1 MIGRL
6 FAWFCYNNFSNF
18 SKQLALQ
25 TSRKIDIFRQEYL
38 NPMHPH
44 ETFEITR
51 VFSATLL
58 AVIGMSSMIAGTIIG
73 IYVRPSQRTNAIV
86 MAFGT
91 GALIQALAIE
101 LAFKGAQRLTTL
113 LQYSGFQAWSLV
125 ALGFIIGGVGYYLGN
140 KWLDKKGAAM
150 RHPALAKF
158 YLLKKKRE
166 ESTDILKK
174 LSNVELLRSLPPEDM
189 ESILDFVT
197 PIEIQENE
205 IIFHRGDSADALYL
219 ITDGEVNIVAD
230 SEDHNQVIASLGPGK
245 SFGEMALLTGE
256 MRSATAIAITRST
269 LLKIRKEHFDALMEV
284 SSTLK
289 KSVEQLNS
297 LRILSNVQQ
306 LNLQPDK
313 EHWQKI
319 AVANIRR
326 LSKMEELN
334 LKQKH
339 ASSGA
344 PFALFLGAMMDTI
357 PESIIIGA
365 SFVSFASYQYTFL
378 AAVFLSNLPE
388 AMASS
393 HAMMES
399 GFSPK
404 RIFFLWGSLIVAG
417 ALAAAAGNIFLLGAQ
432 PTIITFVEA
441 LAGGGI
447 LAMVASVM
455 MPEAYEDGG
464 AEVGLATIAGFLAAF
479 FFTLL

>member
-1 MIGRL
+1 
-6 FAWFCYNNFSNF
+6 
-18 SKQLALQ
+18 
-25 TSRKIDIFRQEYL
+25 
-38 NPMHPH
+38 MHPYD
-44 ETFEITR
+44 TFEITR
-51 VFSATLL
+51 VISATLL
-58 AVIGMSSMIAGTIIG
+58 AVIGMLSMIAGTIIG
-73 IYVRPSQRTNAIV
+73 IYARPSERMNAII

-113 LQYSGFQAWSLV
+113 LHYSGLEAWSLV
-125 ALGFIIGGVGYYLGN
+125 AIGFSIGGVGYYLGN
-140 KWLDKKGAAM
+140 KTLDKKGAAM

-166 ESTDILKK
+166 ESSDILKK

-197 PIEIQENE
+197 PINVLPNE
-205 IIFHRGDSADALYL
+205 TIFHRGDSADGLYL
-219 ITDGEVNIVAD
+219 ITDGQVNIIPD
-230 SEDHNQVIASLGPGK
+230 SASSDHVIATLGPGN

-256 MRSATAIAITRST
+256 MRSASAVTTTHTT
-269 LLKIRKEHFDALMEV
+269 LLKIDKEHFDALMVV
-284 SSTLK
+284 SPTLK

-297 LRILSNVQQ
+297 QRILINVQK
-306 LNLQPDK
+306 LKRDLDK

-334 LKQKH
+334 LMQKH
-339 ASSGA
+339 ATTGA

-365 SFVSFASYQYTFL
+365 SFVSFGTYQYTFL

-393 HAMMES
+393 RAMLES
-399 GFSPK
+399 GFSSK
-404 RIFFLWGSLIVAG
+404 RIFTLWGTLIVAG
-417 ALAAAAGNIFLLGAQ
+417 AVAAALGNIFLLNAQ

-479 FFTLL
+479 FFTLI

>member
-1 MIGRL
+1 M
-6 FAWFCYNNFSNF
+6 
-18 SKQLALQ
+18 
-25 TSRKIDIFRQEYL
+25 KIDIFRQQYI
-38 NPMHPH
+38 NQMIPH
-44 ETFEITR
+44 ETFEISR
-51 VFSATLL
+51 VFSATFL
-58 AVIGMSSMIAGTIIG
+58 AVIGMTSMVAGTLVG
-73 IYVRPSQRTNAIV
+73 IYLRPSQRTNAII

-91 GALIQALAIE
+91 GALIHALAIE
-101 LAFKGAQRLTTL
+101 LAFKGAQRLTKL
-113 LQYSGFQAWSLV
+113 LHYSGLEAWGLV
-125 ALGFIIGGVGYYLGN
+125 AVGFIVGGVGYYLGN
-140 KWLDKKGAAM
+140 KSLDKKGAAM

-166 ESTDILKK
+166 ESEDILQK

-189 ESILDFVT
+189 ENILDFVV
-197 PIEIQENE
+197 PIETHANE
-205 IIFHRGDSADALYL
+205 IIFHRGDPADALYL
-219 ITDGEVNIVAD
+219 ITGGQVNIVAD
-230 SEDHNQVIASLGPGK
+230 TASQDHVIASLGPGK

-256 MRSATAIAITRST
+256 MRSATVISVVPST
-269 LLKIRKEHFDALMEV
+269 LLKIGKEHFEALMVV
-284 SSTLK
+284 SPTLK

-297 LRILSNVQQ
+297 QRILSNVQTMKHQ
-306 LNLQPDK
+306 LDK

-319 AVANIRR
+319 AVANIHR
-326 LSKMEELN
+326 LSKMEEMN
-334 LKQKH
+334 LMQKH
-339 ASSGA
+339 ASSGT
-344 PFALFLGAMMDTI
+344 PFALFLGALMDTI

-365 SFVSFASYQYTFL
+365 SFVSFETYQYTFL

-393 HAMMES
+393 HAMLES
-399 GFSPK
+399 GFSTM
-404 RIFFLWGSLIVAG
+404 RIFILWGSLIVAG
-417 ALAAAAGNIFLLGAQ
+417 AIAAALGNIFLLDAQ

>member
-1 MIGRL
+1 
-6 FAWFCYNNFSNF
+6 
-18 SKQLALQ
+18 
-25 TSRKIDIFRQEYL
+25 
-38 NPMHPH
+38 MHLL
-44 ETFEITR
+44 ESLELTR

-58 AVIGMSSMIAGTIIG
+58 ATIGMVSMIVGTVIG
-73 IYVRPSQRTNAIV
+73 IYLRPSQRTNAII

-101 LAFKGAQRLTTL
+101 LAYKGAQRLTIML
-113 LQYSGFQAWSLV
+113 HYSGFHSWTFV
-125 ALGFIIGGVGYYLGN
+125 AFGFLIGGVGYYLGN
-140 KWLDKKGAAM
+140 KALDKKGAAM

-166 ESTDILKK
+166 ESSDILKQ

-189 ESILDFVT
+189 ESILDFVN
-197 PIEIQENE
+197 PIEFQANE
-205 IIFHRGDSADALYL
+205 IIFHRDDSADALYL
-219 ITDGEVNIVAD
+219 ITDGQVDITAD
-230 SEDHNQVIASLGPGK
+230 SESKDHLIASLGPGN

-256 MRSATAIAITRST
+256 MRSATAISVTQT
-269 LLKIRKEHFDALMEV
+269 KLLKIGKEHFDALIV
-284 SSTLK
+284 ASPTLK

-297 LRILSNVQQ
+297 QRILSNVQKMNRQ
-306 LNLQPDK
+306 LDK

-326 LSKMEELN
+326 LSKMEEYN
-334 LKQKH
+334 LMQKH
-339 ASSGA
+339 ASTGA
-344 PFALFLGAMMDTI
+344 PFALFLGALMDTI

-365 SFVSFASYQYTFL
+365 SFVSFATYQYTFL

-393 HAMMES
+393 NAMIES
-399 GFSPK
+399 GFSSK
-404 RIFFLWGSLIVAG
+404 RIFILWGSLIIAG
-417 ALAAAAGNIFLLGAQ
+417 AIAAALGNIFLLGAQ

-479 FFTLL
+479 FFTMI

>member
-1 MIGRL
+1 
-6 FAWFCYNNFSNF
+6 
-18 SKQLALQ
+18 
-25 TSRKIDIFRQEYL
+25 
-38 NPMHPH
+38 MHPH
-44 ETFEITR
+44 VSFEITR
-51 VFSATLL
+51 VFSATIL
-58 AVIGMSSMIAGTIIG
+58 AVIAMTSMIAGTIIG
-73 IYVRPSQRTNAIV
+73 IYLRPSQRTNAII

-113 LQYSGFQAWSLV
+113 LQYSGLEAWSLV
-125 ALGFIIGGVGYYLGN
+125 AIGFIVGGVGYYLGN
-140 KWLDKKGAAM
+140 KSLDKKGAAM

-166 ESTDILKK
+166 ESYDLLKK
-174 LSNVELLRSLPPEDM
+174 LSNVDLLRSLPPEDM

-197 PIEIQENE
+197 PIEIQANE
-205 IIFHRGDSADALYL
+205 TIFHRGDSADGLYL
-219 ITDGEVNIVAD
+219 ITDGQVNILAD
-230 SEDHNQVIASLGPGK
+230 SDSSDHVIASLGPGN
-245 SFGEMALLTGE
+245 SFGEIALLTGE
-256 MRSATAIAITRST
+256 KRSATAVTITRTT
-269 LLKIRKEHFDALMEV
+269 LLKIDKEHFDALMLV
-284 SSTLK
+284 SSPLK
-289 KSVEQLNS
+289 KSIEQLNS
-297 LRILSNVQQ
+297 QRILSNVQKMKRQ
-306 LNLQPDK
+306 LDK

-334 LKQKH
+334 LMQKH
-339 ASSGA
+339 STNGT
-344 PFALFLGAMMDTI
+344 PFALFLGALMDTI

-365 SFVSFASYQYTFL
+365 SFVSFGTYQYTFL

-393 HAMMES
+393 HAMIES
-399 GFSPK
+399 GFSSK
-404 RIFFLWGSLIVAG
+404 RIFILWGSLIIAG
-417 ALAAAAGNIFLLGAQ
+417 AVAAALGNIFLLGAQ

-464 AEVGLATIAGFLAAF
+464 VEVGLATIAGFLAAF
-479 FFTLL
+479 FFTLF

>member
-1 MIGRL
+1 M
-6 FAWFCYNNFSNF
+6 
-18 SKQLALQ
+18 
-25 TSRKIDIFRQEYL
+25 
-38 NPMHPH
+38 NPQ
-44 ETFEITR
+44 ETFEISR

-58 AVIGMSSMIAGTIIG
+58 AVIGMLSMIAGTLIG
-73 IYVRPSQRTNAIV
+73 IYLRPSQRTNAII

-101 LAFKGAQRLTTL
+101 LALKGAQRLTTHL
-113 LQYSGFQAWSLV
+113 HYTGTEAWGLV
-125 ALGFIIGGVGYYLGN
+125 AFGFIVGGIGYYLGN
-140 KWLDKKGAAM
+140 KTLDKQGAAM

-166 ESTDILKK
+166 ESSDILKK
-174 LSNVELLRSLPPEDM
+174 LSNVELLRFIPPEDM

-197 PIEIQENE
+197 PIEMQANE
-205 IIFHRGDSADALYL
+205 TIFHRGDQADGLYL
-219 ITDGEVNIVAD
+219 ITDGQVNILAD
-230 SEDHNQVIASLGPGK
+230 SNSNDNVIATLGLGH

-256 MRSATAIAITRST
+256 MRSATAIAATAT
-269 LLKIRKEHFDALMEV
+269 KLLKIGKDHFDALMVV
-284 SSTLK
+284 SPTLK

-297 LRILSNVQQ
+297 QRILSNVQKMDHHH
-306 LNLQPDK
+306 DK

-319 AVANIRR
+319 AIANIRR
-326 LSKMEELN
+326 LSKIEELN
-334 LKQKH
+334 LMQKH
-339 ASSGA
+339 ATGGT

-365 SFVSFASYQYTFL
+365 SFVSFGTYQYTFL

-393 HAMMES
+393 HAMIES
-399 GFSPK
+399 GFSSVK
-404 RIFFLWGSLIVAG
+404 IFTLWGALIIAG
-417 ALAAAAGNIFLLGAQ
+417 AIAAALGNIFLLDAP

-479 FFTLL
+479 FFTLI

>member
-1 MIGRL
+1 MPPL
-6 FAWFCYNNFSNF
+6 
-18 SKQLALQ
+18 
-25 TSRKIDIFRQEYL
+25 
-38 NPMHPH
+38 

-58 AVIGMSSMIAGTIIG
+58 AIIGMISMIVGTIIG
-73 IYVRPSQRTNAIV
+73 IYLRPSQRTNAII

-101 LAFKGAQRLTTL
+101 LAFKGAQRLTSL
-113 LQYSGFQAWSLV
+113 LHYSGLQAWILV
-125 ALGFIIGGVGYYLGN
+125 AVGFIVGGVGYYLGN
-140 KWLDKKGAAM
+140 KSLDKKGAAM

-158 YLLKKKRE
+158 YLLKIKRE
-166 ESTDILKK
+166 ESSDILKK
-174 LSNVELLRSLPPEDM
+174 LSNVELLRSIPPEDM

-197 PIEIQENE
+197 PIEVPPNKT
-205 IIFHRGDSADALYL
+205 IFHRGDPADGLYL
-219 ITDGEVNIVAD
+219 ITDGQVNIIAD
-230 SEDHNQVIASLGPGK
+230 SSSNEQVIASLGPGN

-256 MRSATAIAITRST
+256 MRSASAVTTTQTT
-269 LLKIRKEHFDALMEV
+269 LLKIDKEHFDALMVV
-284 SSTLK
+284 SPSLK
-289 KSVEQLNS
+289 KSVELLNS
-297 LRILSNVQQ
+297 QRILINVQK
-306 LNLQPDK
+306 LQRKLDK

-319 AVANIRR
+319 AIANIHR

-334 LKQKH
+334 LMQKH

-344 PFALFLGAMMDTI
+344 PFALFLGSLMDTI

-365 SFVSFASYQYTFL
+365 SFVSFDTYQYTFL

-393 HAMMES
+393 HAMIES
-399 GFSPK
+399 GFSSK
-404 RIFFLWGSLIVAG
+404 RIFTLWGSLIIAG
-417 ALAAAAGNIFLLGAQ
+417 AIAAALGNIFLLGAQ

-479 FFTLL
+479 FFALL